1 MSKVTLSSKNTGK
14 PAPRWYRKFRAIFY
28 FLFVGA
34 LFNETLQRF
43 GCTAEDVTFISG
55 WLIAIVESLGMLLA
69 NGEDYIK
76 TSKDENDDNQ

>member
-1 MSKVTLSSKNTGK
+1 MPKNTFSTNNVNR

-43 GCTAEDVTFISG
+43 GYTADDVTFISA
-55 WLIAIVESLGMLLA
+55 WSISIVEALGMLLA
-69 NGEDYIK
+69 NGEDYAK
-76 TSKDENDDNQ
+76 TFKNEKINE